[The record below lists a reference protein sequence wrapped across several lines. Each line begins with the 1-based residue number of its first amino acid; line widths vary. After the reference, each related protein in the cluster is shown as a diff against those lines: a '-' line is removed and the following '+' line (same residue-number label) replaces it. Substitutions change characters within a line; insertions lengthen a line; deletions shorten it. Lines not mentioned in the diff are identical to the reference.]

1 MYHLKDKEG
10 LKKFKE
16 ITSED
21 SFLSSVFTEEG
32 NIETQTKYF
41 LKRLVYFM
49 SKSFKKIRVNENK
62 KNKDLE
68 ELFNLRRILK
78 TKKDDESCEKLVEV
92 ETKLANICA
101 DENARTIQE
110 ACEGLSCEGGGI
122 NAGKLWKLTK
132 QLKGMSQ
139 SSPTAMLDE
148 KRNLV
153 TTSKALGNLTVEM
166 FSERL
171 KSHTIKSNLKMHQLQ
186 KERLCESRMR
196 EAQNNT
202 TPDWTSDNM
211 ELALKQLKNNKSRDP
226 LGFANEVFIQEN
238 ACVDLKQ
245 N

>member
-1 MYHLKDKEG
+1 MANKILCKLKNEMYNLKDKEG
-10 LKKFKE
+10 LTNFKE

-21 SFLSSVFTEEG
+21 SFLSSVFTEKG

-92 ETKLANICA
+92 ETKLANMCA

-110 ACEGLSCEGGGI
+110 ACEGLSCEGGCI

-139 SSPTAMLDE
+139 SPPTAMLDE
-148 KRNLV
+148 KGNLV
-153 TTSKALGNLTVEM
+153 TTSRALGNLTVEM

-186 KERLCESRMR
+186 KERLCESRIR

-202 TPDWTSDNM
+202 TPDWTSYNM
-211 ELALKQLKNNKSRDP
+211 ELALKQP
-226 LGFANEVFIQEN
+226 
-238 ACVDLKQ
+238 
-245 N
+245 

>member
-1 MYHLKDKEG
+1 MANTNYATKKMQNLKYKEG

-41 LKRLVYFM
+41 LKRLGYCM
-49 SKSFKKIRVNENK
+49 SKSFKKIRVN
-62 KNKDLE
+62 KNKTKNKHLE

-78 TKKDDESCEKLVEV
+78 TKKDDESYEKLVEV

-139 SSPTAMLDE
+139 SPPIAMLDA
-148 KRNLV
+148 KGNLV
-153 TTSKALGNLTVEM
+153 TTSKALENSTVEM
-166 FSERL
+166 Y
-171 KSHTIKSNLKMHQLQ
+171 SHY
-186 KERLCESRMR
+186 KEQS
-196 EAQNNT
+196 
-202 TPDWTSDNM
+202 
-211 ELALKQLKNNKSRDP
+211 KNAPIAKRK
-226 LGFANEVFIQEN
+226 IM
-238 ACVDLKQ
+238 
-245 N
+245 